1 MRVKETRERHER
13 ADCVPGTIFAFSCSS
28 QAKIWNIR
36 QCKLLFTLVGHTG
49 CVFCVDLDEE
59 CRRAFTGSGDRVSRK
74 KLSRLRLILLCW
86 LLQCAICICIC
97 VCVCVVIV
105 FVFVLLLLLLF
116 VSLSMHTLSCNLN
129 LFISL
134 PCFFFF
140 CLLIYFFCN

>member
-86 LLQCAICICIC
+86 LLQCAIC
-97 VCVCVVIV
+97 VCVCVVVVRIPFHAHFIV
-105 FVFVLLLLLLF
+105 QFEFIYFSSLFFFVFLYISF
-116 VSLSMHTLSCNLN
+116 VIC
-129 LFISL
+129 
-134 PCFFFF
+134 
-140 CLLIYFFCN
+140 Y